1 MFFRDARLALPGAWA
16 SSAEANPVTEA
27 DTFTCRS
34 ADGRQLAGYR
44 WATEDDRTSTGVVVL
59 VHGMGEHIRRYG
71 HVADALTSQGFVVYG
86 HDHRGHGAS
95 LAAGDEPGH
104 LGHNG
109 WRALVD
115 DLNVIVAQ
123 AKSHHP
129 GLPVAMVAHS
139 MGSFAAQQFL
149 LDHGSSV
156 DAVALTGTAAVDL
169 LEPALDLSVD
179 LELSAFNAAFH
190 PARTDFDWLSRD
202 ESIVDAYI
210 ADPLCGFGIDT
221 ASLKDMFAG
230 ARRLAD
236 PAQVGRIRRD
246 LPLYVAVG
254 SKDPVNAGLTLLWTL
269 VDRYRAAGLDDVTV
283 RVYDEGR
290 HEILN
295 EINRA
300 EVIDDLLQWLRRV
313 SPLPTVSSAGS
324 QTAAPAASE
333 ETSTTRRTNR

>member
-1 MFFRDARLALPGAWA
+1 MIPPDKF
-16 SSAEANPVTEA
+16 SYQ
-27 DTFTCRS
+27 S

-44 WATEDDRTSTGVVVL
+44 WAPQGGQSSAGVVVL
-59 VHGMGEHIRRYG
+59 VHGMGEHVRRYD
-71 HVADALTSQGFVVYG
+71 HVADALTSYGFVVYG

-95 LAAGDEPGH
+95 VAATDPPGH
-104 LGHNG
+104 LGPNG
-109 WRALVD
+109 WWALVD
-115 DLNVIVAQ
+115 DLNLLIAR
-123 AKSHHP
+123 ARSDHP
-129 GLPVAMVAHS
+129 GLPVVMVAHS

-169 LEPALDLSVD
+169 LEPALDLSGD

-236 PAQVGRIRRD
+236 PAEVARIPRD

-254 SKDPVNAGLTLLWTL
+254 SKDPVNAGLTLLWAL

-295 EINRA
+295 ETNRA
-300 EVIDDLLQWLRRV
+300 AVIDDLVHWLRR
-313 SPLPTVSSAGS
+313 AS
-324 QTAAPAASE
+324 QE
-333 ETSTTRRTNR
+333 KSTTTRMNR

>member
-1 MFFRDARLALPGAWA
+1 MDPY
-16 SSAEANPVTEA
+16 
-27 DTFTCRS
+27 TFTYRS
-34 ADGRQLAGYR
+34 ADDRQLAGYR
-44 WATEDDRTSTGVVVL
+44 WAPPGDQTCVGVVVL
-59 VHGMGEHIRRYG
+59 VHGMGEHIRRYD
-71 HVADALTSQGFVVYG
+71 HVAEALTSQGFVVYG

-95 LAAGDEPGH
+95 LAPADEPGH
-104 LGHNG
+104 LGPRG
-109 WRALVD
+109 WQALVE
-115 DLNVIVAQ
+115 DLNLVVAQ
-123 AKSHHP
+123 ARSDHP
-129 GLPVAMVAHS
+129 DLPVVMVAHS

-149 LDHGSSV
+149 LDHGAGL

-169 LEPALDLSVD
+169 LEPALDLSSN

-202 ESIVDAYI
+202 ESMVDAYL

-230 ARRLAD
+230 GRRLAD
-236 PAQVGRIRRD
+236 PAQVTCIPGD

-254 SKDPVNAGLTLLWTL
+254 SKDPVNAGLTLVWAL
-269 VDRYRAAGLDDVTV
+269 VDRYRAAGLNDVTV

-300 EVIDDLLQWLRRV
+300 EVIDDLLQWLQRV
-313 SPLPTVSSAGS
+313 STTV
-324 QTAAPAASE
+324 
-333 ETSTTRRTNR
+333 RTNR

>member
-1 MFFRDARLALPGAWA
+1 MDPY
-16 SSAEANPVTEA
+16 
-27 DTFTCRS
+27 TFTYRS
-34 ADGRQLAGYR
+34 ADDRQLAGCR
-44 WATEDDRTSTGVVVL
+44 WAPPGDQTCVGVVVL
-59 VHGMGEHIRRYG
+59 VHGMGEHIRRYD
-71 HVADALTSQGFVVYG
+71 HVAEALTSQGFVVYG

-95 LAAGDEPGH
+95 LTPTDEPGH
-104 LGHNG
+104 LGPSG
-109 WRALVD
+109 WWALVE
-115 DLNVIVAQ
+115 DLNLVVTQAQ
-123 AKSHHP
+123 SDYP
-129 GLPVAMVAHS
+129 SLPVVMVAHS

-149 LDHGSSV
+149 LDHGASL

-169 LEPALDLSVD
+169 LEPALDLSGD

-202 ESIVDAYI
+202 ESMVDAYLT
-210 ADPLCGFGIDT
+210 DPLCGFGIDT

-236 PAQVGRIRRD
+236 PTEMARIPGN

-254 SKDPVNAGLTLLWTL
+254 SQDPVNAGLTLLWAL
-269 VDRYRAAGLDDVTV
+269 VDRYRAAGLNDVTV

-300 EVIDDLLQWLRRV
+300 EVIDDLLQWLVRV
-313 SPLPTVSSAGS
+313 STTV
-324 QTAAPAASE
+324 
-333 ETSTTRRTNR
+333 RTNR